1 MKTRDANPPR
11 WQDELEEILSSALD
25 DYDEAAECSTC
36 ATERSDS
43 PLMQT
48 FERSANETLDDVRPL
63 YSHRGSTYG
72 DTWALPNQKTTFTE
86 YVLGL
91 RRDPF
96 YQQWLRLL
104 QLAVLIDVKDSRIRG
119 VNIDDSIMD
128 GIAYRASFRS
138 HLQDYL
144 AGE

>member
-1 MKTRDANPPR
+1 MDTLDALLGDPHWPMRSR
-11 WQDELEEILSSALD
+11 WHADLDETD
-25 DYDEAAECSTC
+25 DAS
-36 ATERSDS
+36 ERLAGDTDS
-43 PLMQT
+43 PLIQT

-63 YSHRGSTYG
+63 YSYRGSTYG
-72 DTWALPNQKTTFTE
+72 DTWAIPNQKTTFTE

-96 YQQWLRLL
+96 YKQWLRLL
-104 QLAVLIDVKDSRIRG
+104 QLAVLIDVKDSRVRG

-144 AGE
+144 AGEG